1 MKDEQKRKLLRE
13 QRDHEGRNLDE
24 RDVEAY
30 EALFDL
36 LATEKSSIRQTTI
49 KESIVDDTMAHI
61 VFLEEQKDKRRD
73 AISLSLGLLLGLV
86 AVATA
91 YFFIDRPL
99 LLATLDW
106 AKQHLY
112 TLLFSLLIILLIQLA
127 DRKLV
132 RRTK

>member
-1 MKDEQKRKLLRE
+1 MKDEQKRNLLLE
-13 QRDHEGRNLDE
+13 QRDHEGGSLSEGDT
-24 RDVEAY
+24 EAY
-30 EALFDL
+30 EALFYL
-36 LATEKSSIRQTTI
+36 LEAEKFSIQQPAA
-49 KESIVDDTMAHI
+49 KESIVDETMARI
-61 VFLEEQKDKRRD
+61 IILEEQKDKRRD
-73 AISLSLGLLLGLV
+73 AVSLSLGITAGLV

-99 LLATLDW
+99 LLTTLDW

>member
-1 MKDEQKRKLLRE
+1 MKDEQKRNLLLE
-13 QRDHEGRNLDE
+13 QRDYEGGRLNEGDT
-24 RDVEAY
+24 EAY
-30 EALFDL
+30 EALLYL
-36 LATEKSSIRQTTI
+36 LDAEKSSIWQSAA
-49 KESIVDDTMAHI
+49 KESIVDETMARI
-61 VFLEEQKDKRRD
+61 IILEEQKDKRRD
-73 AISLSLGLLLGLV
+73 AISLSLGVTTGLV
-86 AVATA
+86 VVATA

-132 RRTK
+132 RRIK

>member
-1 MKDEQKRKLLRE
+1 MKDEQKRNLLLE

-99 LLATLDW
+99 LFAMLDW

-132 RRTK
+132 RRIK

>member
-112 TLLFSLLIILLIQLA
+112 TLLFSLVIILLIQLA